1 MSSSSNPP
9 PSQDP
14 DPSIPFVSP
23 AVMADVMK
31 KAQGVAA
38 DFLARHAG
46 PQSNDMSH
54 LIEAFGHFYGKI
66 LTNPLYLYQ
75 SQLDL
80 WKNYIALWQ
89 RTSERMLGTMP
100 SAPPVATPEAG
111 DKRFSDPLWQENAL
125 FDFIKQSYLLTSHW
139 VNDLVKNV
147 EGLDDKTAQKIA
159 FYTKQL
165 VDAASPTNFAM
176 TNPAV
181 LRETLA
187 TGGENLVKG
196 LQNLLADLE
205 RGDGQLSISMTDY
218 KAFEV
223 GKNLATT
230 PGKVVFEDP
239 LFQLI
244 QYAPS
249 TKTVFKVP
257 LLIIPP
263 WINKFYILDLQ
274 AKNSFIKWA
283 VDQGHT
289 VFIMSW
295 ANPGPDLVGTTFDDY
310 MMAGYTALKRM
321 ESLTGE
327 PSANVI
333 GYCIGGTA
341 LAGLLAWL
349 KAKKEDKRV
358 TSATFFTTLMDFS
371 EPGDLGVFIDEPQ
384 VSALEKKM
392 AASGGFLDG
401 RDMATTFN
409 LLRSNDLIWSFVV
422 NNYMMGKEPFP
433 FDLLYWN
440 SDFTR
445 LPAKMHSFYLR
456 SMYMNNLLIQ
466 KHGLTLGGVPIDL
479 RTITTPSYWI
489 STREDHIA
497 PWRATYAAT
506 QLFAGEKT
514 FLLAGSG
521 HIAGII
527 NPPEKQKYGYWM
539 NKALPP
545 RAEDWLKD
553 AVESK
558 GSWWPQWQ
566 EWAAQKAGEQA
577 PPRTLPTKG
586 EDAPGRYVR
595 VR

>member
-1 MSSSSNPP
+1 MSSPSTPP

-75 SQLDL
+75 SQMDL
-80 WKNYIALWQ
+80 WKNYITLWQ
-89 RTSERMLGTMP
+89 RTSERMLGAVP
-100 SAPPVATPEAG
+100 SAPPVATPDVG

-139 VNDLVKNV
+139 VNGLVKNV
-147 EGLDDKTAQKIA
+147 EGLDEKTAQKIA
-159 FYTKQL
+159 FYTKQM

-205 RGDGQLSISMTDY
+205 RGDGHLSISMTDY

-295 ANPGPDLVGTTFDDY
+295 ANPGPDLVGTTFEDY
-310 MMAGYTALKRM
+310 MMAGYTALKQI
-321 ESLTGE
+321 ESLTTQ

-466 KHGLTLGGVPIDL
+466 KNGLTLGGVPIDL

-497 PWRATYAAT
+497 PWRATYTAT

-545 RAEDWLKD
+545 QAEDWLKD

>member
-1 MSSSSNPP
+1 MTTSASNE
-9 PSQDP
+9 SKNP
-14 DPSIPFVSP
+14 DPGIPFVSP
-23 AVMADVMK
+23 AAMADVMK
-31 KAQGVAA
+31 RAQEVSA

-46 PQSNDMSH
+46 TQSNDMSH
-54 LIEAFGHFYGKI
+54 LVEAFGAFYGK
-66 LTNPLYLYQ
+66 LLSNPLYLYQ
-75 SQLDL
+75 SQIDF
-80 WKNYIALWQ
+80 WKNYFTLWQ
-89 RTSERMLGTMP
+89 RTSERMLGAAESTD
-100 SAPPVATPEAG
+100 PVAVPEAG
-111 DKRFSDPLWQENAL
+111 DRRFSDPLWQENAV
-125 FDFIKQSYLLTSHW
+125 FDFIKQTYLLTSHW
-139 VNDLVKNV
+139 VNGLVKNV
-147 EGLDDKTAQKIA
+147 EGLDDKTSQKIA

-165 VDAASPTNFAM
+165 VDAASPTNFAI

-205 RGDGQLSISMTDY
+205 RGDGHLSISMTDY

-295 ANPGPDLVGTTFDDY
+295 ANPGPDLVGTTFEDY
-310 MMAGYTALKRM
+310 MMAGYTALKQI
-321 ESLTGE
+321 ESLTAQ

-349 KAKKEDKRV
+349 KAKKEEKRV

-466 KHGLTLGGVPIDL
+466 KNGLTLGGVPIDL

-497 PWRATYAAT
+497 PWRATYTAT

-539 NKALPP
+539 NTALPP
-545 RAEDWLKD
+545 QAEDWLKD

-586 EDAPGRYVR
+586 EDSPGRYVR

>member
-1 MSSSSNPP
+1 MSSPST

-75 SQLDL
+75 SQMDL
-80 WKNYIALWQ
+80 WKNYITLWQ
-89 RTSERMLGTMP
+89 RTSERMLGAVP
-100 SAPPVATPEAG
+100 SAPPVATPDVG

-139 VNDLVKNV
+139 VNGLVKNV

-159 FYTKQL
+159 FYTKQM

-205 RGDGQLSISMTDY
+205 RGDGHLSISMTDY

-295 ANPGPDLVGTTFDDY
+295 ANPGPDLVGTTFEDY
-310 MMAGYTALKRM
+310 MMAGYTALKQI
-321 ESLTGE
+321 ESLTTQ

-341 LAGLLAWL
+341 LADLLAWL
-349 KAKKEDKRV
+349 KAKKEEKRV

-466 KHGLTLGGVPIDL
+466 KNGLTLGGVPIDL

-497 PWRATYAAT
+497 PWRATYTAT

-527 NPPEKQKYGYWM
+527 NPPEKQ
-539 NKALPP
+539 
-545 RAEDWLKD
+545 
-553 AVESK
+553 
-558 GSWWPQWQ
+558 
-566 EWAAQKAGEQA
+566 
-577 PPRTLPTKG
+577 
-586 EDAPGRYVR
+586 
-595 VR
+595 

>member
-1 MSSSSNPP
+1 M
-9 PSQDP
+9 
-14 DPSIPFVSP
+14 
-23 AVMADVMK
+23 
-31 KAQGVAA
+31 
-38 DFLARHAG
+38 
-46 PQSNDMSH
+46 
-54 LIEAFGHFYGKI
+54 
-66 LTNPLYLYQ
+66 T
-75 SQLDL
+75 
-80 WKNYIALWQ
+80 
-89 RTSERMLGTMP
+89 
-100 SAPPVATPEAG
+100 
-111 DKRFSDPLWQENAL
+111 KRP
-125 FDFIKQSYLLTSHW
+125 K
-139 VNDLVKNV
+139 
-147 EGLDDKTAQKIA
+147 KIA
-159 FYTKQL
+159 FYTKQM

-205 RGDGQLSISMTDY
+205 RGDGHLSISMTDY

-295 ANPGPDLVGTTFDDY
+295 ANPGPDLVGTTFEDY
-310 MMAGYTALKRM
+310 MMAGYTALKQI
-321 ESLTGE
+321 ESLTAQ

-349 KAKKEDKRV
+349 KAKKEEKRV

-466 KHGLTLGGVPIDL
+466 KNGLTLGGVPIDL

-497 PWRATYAAT
+497 PWRATYTAT

-539 NKALPP
+539 NKDLPP
-545 RAEDWLKD
+545 QAEDWLKD

-586 EDAPGRYVR
+586 KDSPGRYVR